1 MILIVT
7 GGIGSGKS
15 EVCRILRD
23 SFGYRVYEADL
34 KAKELY
40 FRFPDLLE
48 SIEDALDCRIR
59 NECGEF
65 VPSLLADRI
74 FTDRKAL
81 AEVENILFPYL
92 LKDFDEFCKAASGP
106 VIMESATVL
115 EKSQFDGIGDAVML
129 VDAPYELRLERASSR
144 DSSPKEK
151 IAARMANQ
159 KLMNAFS
166 DGTIHTYPEDSAWGK
181 ALKRVSLIIKNDGS
195 TQKLEAD
202 VKAAVKLL
210 GADHDMNLITKK

>member
-1 MILIVT
+1 MVLIVT

-23 SFGYRVYEADL
+23 NFGYQVYEADV

-40 FRFPDLLE
+40 SKFPDLIE
-48 SIEDALDCRIR
+48 SIETSLACRIR

-65 VPSLLADRI
+65 VPSLLAERI
-74 FTDRKAL
+74 FTDKEAL
-81 AEVENILFPYL
+81 AEVENILFPYM
-92 LKDFDEFCKAASGP
+92 LKDFDDFCKAASGP

-115 EKSQFDGIGDAVML
+115 EKQQFDGIGDAVIL
-129 VDAPYELRLERASSR
+129 VDAPYELRQERASLR
-144 DSSPKEK
+144 DSSPVEK

-166 DGTIHTYPEDSAWGK
+166 DGSIHSYPEDSVWGK
-181 ALKRVSLIIKNDGS
+181 ALKRVNLIIKNDGS
-195 TQKLEAD
+195 TQKLESD
-202 VKAAVKLL
+202 VKTAIQALE
-210 GADHDMNLITKK
+210 ADHDMNINN

>member
-1 MILIVT
+1 MVLIVT

-23 SFGYRVYEADL
+23 SFGYRVYEADG

-40 FRFPDLLE
+40 SRYPDLLE
-48 SIEDALDCRIR
+48 SIEEALDCSIR
-59 NECGEF
+59 NEHGEF
-65 VPSLLADRI
+65 VPSLMADRI
-74 FTDRKAL
+74 FTDKKSL

-115 EKSQFDGIGDAVML
+115 EKSQFDGIGDAVIL

-159 KLMNAFS
+159 NLMNAFS
-166 DGTIHTYPEDSAWGK
+166 DGSIHLYPEDSAWGK
-181 ALKRVSLIIKNDGS
+181 ALKRVNLIIKNDGS
-195 TQKLEAD
+195 THKLEAD
-202 VKAAVKLL
+202 VRDAVKVLEV
-210 GADHDMNLITKK
+210 DHDTNINN

>member
-23 SFGYRVYEADL
+23 SFGYRIYEADR

-40 FRFPDLLE
+40 CRFPDL
-48 SIEDALDCRIR
+48 IERIEKALDCRIR
-59 NECGEF
+59 TEYGEF
-65 VPSLLADRI
+65 APSLLAERI
-74 FTDRKAL
+74 FTDKEAL

-92 LKDFDEFCKAASGP
+92 LKDFDEFCKASSGP

-115 EKSQFDGIGDAVML
+115 EKPQFDGIGDAVIL
-129 VDAPYELRLERASSR
+129 VDAPYELRLKRASLR
-144 DSSPKEK
+144 DSSPVEK

-166 DGTIHTYPEDSAWGK
+166 DGSIHTYPEDSVWGK
-181 ALKRVSLIIKNDGS
+181 ALKRVNLIIKNDGS

-202 VKAAVKLL
+202 VKDAIQVLE
-210 GADHDMNLITKK
+210 ADHDMNINN